1 MQIDITNDLPAYI
14 KDDIRAADKTK
25 NQRIQEFLRQYKSKA
40 KRKSTAQLL
49 ALLGFQYVYFN
60 KPLILIVFWLSFGGM
75 FVWWFVDLF
84 RMAGLV
90 KRHNHDL
97 AISLYNNIV
106 S

>member
-1 MQIDITNDLPAYI
+1 MKIEIPNEIPAYI
-14 KDDIRAADKTK
+14 KDDIGSAEETK
-25 NQRIQEFLRQYKSKA
+25 DHRIQEFLRQYKSKA
-40 KRKSTAQLL
+40 RRKSTAQLL

-75 FVWWFVDLF
+75 FIWWFADLF

-90 KRHNHDL
+90 KQHNHDL

-106 S
+106 R